1 MKIFISMLLTALS
14 IFAAGPAGAAE
25 ESLSLRNALPETKSE
40 PLAWGR
46 DPFVPEVRVSGP
58 STGAV
63 QELKLKAVFYNE
75 TRPSAIINEHIVY
88 RGSLIGG
95 QKIVDIG
102 RTHVI
107 LQGENGSIRLELAEI
122 PELNHGAK

>member
-1 MKIFISMLLTALS
+1 MKALIAILLTVLS
-14 IFAAGPAGAAE
+14 VSGAGFAVAAE
-25 ESLSLRNALPETKSE
+25 ESLSLRNALPETKTE

-58 STGAV
+58 STAPLH
-63 QELKLKAVFYNE
+63 ELKLKAVFYNE
-75 TRPSAIINEHIVY
+75 TRPSAIINEQIVY
-88 RGSLIGG
+88 KGSLMGG

-107 LQGENGSIRLELAEI
+107 LQGENGVVRLELAEI
-122 PELNHGAK
+122 PELKK

>member
-1 MKIFISMLLTALS
+1 MKTSITTLLITVSLLIAP
-14 IFAAGPAGAAE
+14 FAGAAE
-25 ESLSLRNALPETKSE
+25 ESLSLRNALPETKAE

-46 DPFVPEVRVSGP
+46 DPFVPEVRIAGP
-58 STGAV
+58 STGPQ
-63 QELKLKAVFYNE
+63 QEELRLKAVFYNE

-88 RGSLIGG
+88 KGSLVGG

-107 LQGENGSIRLELAEI
+107 LLGENGSIRLELTEI
-122 PELNHGAK
+122 PELKK

>member
-1 MKIFISMLLTALS
+1 MKTCIPILLITISLLITP
-14 IFAAGPAGAAE
+14 FAGAAE
-25 ESLSLRNALPETKSE
+25 ESLSLRNALPETKAE

-58 STGAV
+58 STAPQ
-63 QELKLKAVFYNE
+63 QELRLKAVFYNE
-75 TRPSAIINEHIVY
+75 TRPSAIINENIVY

-107 LQGENGSIRLELAEI
+107 LQGENGSIRLELTEV
-122 PELNHGAK
+122 PELKK

>member
-1 MKIFISMLLTALS
+1 MKRALVITLLAAA
-14 IFAAGPAGAAE
+14 FNAAGGASFAE
-25 ESLSLRNALPETKSE
+25 ESLSLRNPLPETKAE

-46 DPFVPEVRVSGP
+46 DPFIPEVRASGGP
-58 STGAV
+58 STGPA

-88 RGSLIGG
+88 KGSLLGG

-107 LQGENGSIRLELAEI
+107 LQGENGVVRLELADM
-122 PELNHGAK
+122 PELKK